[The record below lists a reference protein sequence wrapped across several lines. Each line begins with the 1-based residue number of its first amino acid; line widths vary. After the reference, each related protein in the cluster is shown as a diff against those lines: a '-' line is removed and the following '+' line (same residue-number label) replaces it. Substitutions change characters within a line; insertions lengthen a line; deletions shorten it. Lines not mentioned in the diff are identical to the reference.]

1 MEHTT
6 HLKDFLIILLSSVAV
21 VTLFKS
27 FKISAVLGYLFA
39 GFLIGPKAC
48 GFISDI
54 SGTRFLGEMGV
65 VFLLFTIGL
74 KMPLNRF
81 QVLQRYVFGLG
92 ALQVAV
98 TGSLLAG
105 ICLLFGVSGD
115 GALVTG
121 LALSLSSTAVC
132 LQLLSEK
139 GEIARRFGRSSFAVL
154 LFQDLAVVV
163 LLMLITTLQN
173 HDQPLYHILG
183 IAMLKTAIVLLAI
196 IVLGRVLLRPFF
208 RLISNFNNA
217 ELFVAVSLLVV
228 LTTSMATAIAG
239 LPMELGAFLA
249 GILLSETEYRHQV
262 EADIQPFYGL
272 FIGLFFMAVGMSID
286 PVFVYENAAI
296 VLACLAGLIFVK
308 TAILF
313 GLGLLFG
320 IPLTASFRMGLLL
333 AGGGEFVFVVF
344 IPALNANI
352 ISPNLT
358 QIAYSVVA
366 LSMAL
371 TPFLSYIGRRIEDLQ
386 EEKESDRHLQTS
398 ASENMDLRGHV
409 IIAGFGRV
417 GRIMARLMNEHLI
430 PYVVIENDMQVVAN
444 GRANGF
450 PVFYGDARRP
460 EVMRA
465 LGAQKAKAAVISLNN
480 PKASVRSAMMLRRGF
495 PNVDVSV
502 RLRNDEYYDKL
513 TTAGVCV
520 VMPEQLEPTLKIAAH
535 VFETMGLSEDEALQS
550 IESFRHHYPNSGQ
563 SDADENVIILREEIE
578 PST

>member
-1 MEHTT
+1 MDHTA
-6 HLKDFLIILLSSVAV
+6 HLKDFLVILLSSVAV
-21 VTLFKS
+21 VTLFRAM
-27 FKISAVLGYLFA
+27 KISAVLGYLFA
-39 GFLIGPKAC
+39 GFLIGPKAF

-54 SGTRFLGEMGV
+54 SDTRFLGEMGV

-81 QVLQRYVFGLG
+81 RVLQRYVFGLG

-105 ICLLFGVSGD
+105 ICLLWGVPGD

-173 HDQPLYHILG
+173 HDQPLYHVLG
-183 IAMLKTAIVLLAI
+183 IAMLKTVIVLLAI

-208 RLISNFNNA
+208 RLISHFNNA

-286 PVFVYENAAI
+286 PVFVYKNAGI
-296 VLACLAGLIFVK
+296 VLTSLIGLIALK
-308 TAILF
+308 TLVLFSLGILF
-313 GLGLLFG
+313 R
-320 IPLTASFRMGLLL
+320 IPKTASFRMGLLL

-344 IPALNANI
+344 IPALNADI
-352 ISPNLT
+352 ISPTLT

-371 TPFLSYIGRRIEDLQ
+371 TPFLGYVGRRIEDTQ
-386 EEKESDRHLQTS
+386 EEKESDRHLQTA

-417 GRIMARLMNEHLI
+417 GKIMARLMNEHLI

-444 GRANGF
+444 GRADGF

-465 LGAQKAKAAVISLNN
+465 LGAPKAKAAVISLNN

-502 RLRNDEYYDKL
+502 RMRNDEYYEKL
-513 TTAGVCV
+513 TAAGVCV

-535 VFETMGLSEDEALQS
+535 VFQTMGLSEDEALQS
-550 IESFRHHYPNSGQ
+550 IESFRHHYPSLGQ
-563 SDADENVIILREEIE
+563 TDPDDGPPLPLRDGAV
-578 PST
+578 PG